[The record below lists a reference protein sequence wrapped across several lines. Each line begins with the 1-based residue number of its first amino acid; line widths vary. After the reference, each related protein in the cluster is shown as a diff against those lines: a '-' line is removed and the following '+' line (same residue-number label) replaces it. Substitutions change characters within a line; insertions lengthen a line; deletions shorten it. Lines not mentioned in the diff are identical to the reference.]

1 MARKYGK
8 NDEKLNYS
16 AAVRELKQQGSA
28 KAYLLWGPEDYL
40 REQYLTELKKI
51 CLPEGEDS
59 FSYHRMDGPELNLE
73 QLRQAMDALPF
84 MTERSFIEL
93 RDMDVNKVK
102 DADTLEKLLKDV
114 PDYCVLVFVLGAD
127 YEMDGRL
134 KSVKALR
141 QNVKELKFTSQ
152 SQGQLTDWLV
162 RRFAAAGKGIELDAA
177 QRLIFISGELMS
189 GLIPEIEK
197 VAAYAKGERVTVA
210 DVEAVANH
218 IPEAVIFDMTEYI
231 AQKKYNTALSV
242 LAELLADKNNEPIA
256 MLAMLGM
263 QMRRLYA
270 ARLSIEQSLG
280 VKYVMDA
287 CAIKSDYVAKKLI
300 NAARGFTLPQLIKA
314 VELCAETDY
323 KMKSSSQDERELL
336 KEAVLRIAAG
346 EVNGED

>member
-16 AAVRELKQQGSA
+16 AAVRELKQQGPA

-102 DADTLEKLLKDV
+102 DADALEKLLKDV

>member
-16 AAVRELKQQGSA
+16 AAVRELKQQGPA

-51 CLPEGEDS
+51 CLPEGEDN

-141 QNVKELKFTSQ
+141 QNVKELKFTNQ

>member
-16 AAVRELKQQGSA
+16 AAVRELKQQGPA

-59 FSYHRMDGPELNLE
+59 FSYHRMDGPELDMDS
-73 QLRQAMDALPF
+73 LRQAMDALPF

-323 KMKSSSQDERELL
+323 KMKSSSRDERELL
-336 KEAVLRIAAG
+336 KEAVLRRAAG

>member
-1 MARKYGK
+1 M
-8 NDEKLNYS
+8 
-16 AAVRELKQQGSA
+16 
-28 KAYLLWGPEDYL
+28 
-40 REQYLTELKKI
+40 
-51 CLPEGEDS
+51 
-59 FSYHRMDGPELNLE
+59 
-73 QLRQAMDALPF
+73 
-84 MTERSFIEL
+84 
-93 RDMDVNKVK
+93 
-102 DADTLEKLLKDV
+102 
-114 PDYCVLVFVLGAD
+114 
-127 YEMDGRL
+127 
-134 KSVKALR
+134 
-141 QNVKELKFTSQ
+141 
-152 SQGQLTDWLV
+152 
-162 RRFAAAGKGIELDAA
+162 
-177 QRLIFISGELMS
+177 
-189 GLIPEIEK
+189 
-197 VAAYAKGERVTVA
+197 A

-270 ARLSIEQSLG
+270 ARLSIEQGLG

>member
-16 AAVRELKQQGSA
+16 AAVRELKQQGPA

-270 ARLSIEQSLG
+270 ARLSIEQGLG

>member
-16 AAVRELKQQGSA
+16 AAVRELKQQGPA

-197 VAAYAKGERVTVA
+197 VAAYAKGERWRTWRPWQT
-210 DVEAVANH
+210 
-218 IPEAVIFDMTEYI
+218 IY
-231 AQKKYNTALSV
+231 L
-242 LAELLADKNNEPIA
+242 
-256 MLAMLGM
+256 
-263 QMRRLYA
+263 RR
-270 ARLSIEQSLG
+270 
-280 VKYVMDA
+280 
-287 CAIKSDYVAKKLI
+287 
-300 NAARGFTLPQLIKA
+300 
-314 VELCAETDY
+314 
-323 KMKSSSQDERELL
+323 
-336 KEAVLRIAAG
+336 
-346 EVNGED
+346 

>member
-1 MARKYGK
+1 MAKKYGK
-8 NDEKLNYS
+8 NEEKLNYS
-16 AAVRELKQQGSA
+16 AAIRELRQKGPERV
-28 KAYLLWGPEDYL
+28 YLLWGPEDYL
-40 REQYLTELKKI
+40 REQYLRELKKI
-51 CLPEGEDS
+51 SLPEGEDS
-59 FSYHRMDGPELNLE
+59 FSYHRMDGPELDIDR
-73 QLRQAMDALPF
+73 LRLAADALPF

-93 RDMDVNKVK
+93 RDVDVNKIK
-102 DADTLEKLLKDV
+102 DSEALEKLLKDV
-114 PDYCVLVFVLGAD
+114 PDYCVIAFILGPN
-127 YEMDGRL
+127 YEPDGRL

-141 QNVKELKFTSQ
+141 QHSKELRFTNQ

-162 RRFAAAGKGIELDAA
+162 RRFAAAGKSIELDAA

-197 VAAYAKGERVTVA
+197 VAAYAKGERVTIG

-218 IPEAVIFDMTEYI
+218 VPEAVIFDMTEYI
-231 AQKKYNTALSV
+231 AQKKYNSALSV
-242 LAELLADKNNEPIA
+242 LAELLSDKNNEPIA

-270 ARLSIEQSLG
+270 ARLALDQGLG
-280 VKYVMDA
+280 TKYLTDE
-287 CAIKSDYVAKKLI
+287 CAIKSDYVAKKLLG
-300 NAARGFTLPQLIKA
+300 AAKGFTLEQLIRA

-346 EVNGED
+346 ESDGED

>member
-16 AAVRELKQQGSA
+16 AAVRELKQQGPA

-73 QLRQAMDALPF
+73 KLRQAMDALPF

-102 DADTLEKLLKDV
+102 DADALEKLLKDV

-270 ARLSIEQSLG
+270 ARLSIEQGLG

>member
-1 MARKYGK
+1 MAKKYGK

-16 AAVRELKQQGSA
+16 AAVRELKQLGPERS
-28 KAYLLWGPEDYL
+28 YLLWGPEDYL
-40 REQYLTELKKI
+40 REQYLAELKKI

-59 FSYHRMDGPELNLE
+59 FSYHRMDGPELDMDK
-73 QLRQAMDALPF
+73 LRRAMDALPF

-93 RDMDVNKVK
+93 RDMDINRLK
-102 DADTLEKLLKDV
+102 DSENLEKLLGDV
-114 PDYCVLVFVLGAD
+114 PDYCVIAFVLGAD
-127 YEMDGRL
+127 YELDGRV

-141 QNVKELKFTSQ
+141 QNVKELKFTKQ
-152 SQGQLTDWLV
+152 SQGQLTAWLV
-162 RRFAAAGKGIELDAA
+162 RRFAAAGKSIELDAA

-197 VAAYAKGERVTVA
+197 VAAYAKGDKVSVA

-218 IPEAVIFDMTEYI
+218 VPEAVIFDMTEFI
-231 AQKKYNTALSV
+231 AQKKYNSALSV
-242 LAELLADKNNEPIA
+242 LAELLSDKDNEPIA

-270 ARLSIEQSLG
+270 ARLAADKGLG
-280 VKYVMDA
+280 AKYLMED
-287 CAIKSDYVAKKLI
+287 CGIKSDYAAKKLI
-300 NAARGFTLPQLIKA
+300 NAARGFSLPQLVKA

-323 KMKSSSQDERELL
+323 KMKSSSQNERELL

-346 EVNGED
+346 ETNGEN

>member
-1 MARKYGK
+1 
-8 NDEKLNYS
+8 
-16 AAVRELKQQGSA
+16 
-28 KAYLLWGPEDYL
+28 
-40 REQYLTELKKI
+40 
-51 CLPEGEDS
+51 
-59 FSYHRMDGPELNLE
+59 MDGPELNLE

-270 ARLSIEQSLG
+270 ARLSIEQGLG

-287 CAIKSDYVAKKLI
+287 CAIKSNYVAKKLI

>member
-16 AAVRELKQQGSA
+16 AAVRELKQQGPA

-270 ARLSIEQSLG
+270 ARLSIEQGLG

-287 CAIKSDYVAKKLI
+287 CAIKSNYVAKKLI

>member
-16 AAVRELKQQGSA
+16 AAVRELKQQGPA

-59 FSYHRMDGPELNLE
+59 FSYHRMDGPELNME

-141 QNVKELKFTSQ
+141 QNVKELKFTNQ

-270 ARLSIEQSLG
+270 ARLSIEQGLG

>member
-16 AAVRELKQQGSA
+16 AAVRELKQQGPA

-210 DVEAVANH
+210 DVEAV
-218 IPEAVIFDMTEYI
+218 IFDMTEYI

-270 ARLSIEQSLG
+270 ARLSIEQGLG

-287 CAIKSDYVAKKLI
+287 CAIKSNYVAKKLI